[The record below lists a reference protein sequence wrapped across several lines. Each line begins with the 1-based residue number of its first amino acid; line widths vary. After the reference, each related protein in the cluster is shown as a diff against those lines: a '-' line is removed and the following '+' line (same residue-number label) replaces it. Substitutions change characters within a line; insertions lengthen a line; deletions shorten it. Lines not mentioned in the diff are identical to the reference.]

1 MLHGVAVSPGVI
13 VGRVYKIE
21 SILHMTESVALESAE
36 QVSPEIDR
44 FDRAIVQAGL
54 ELESMIQK
62 VESQIGREEAAIFRS
77 HLTMVRDPGLRQ
89 KVHSLIEGQQITA
102 MSALQGVLKQY
113 VSRFENFEQQDYF
126 RERLADLRDVFG
138 RIAADLIG
146 ISQQYHSGR
155 LPEGGDDPIV
165 IVAHEILPS
174 QSLALGDQKIGGI
187 VTEIGGG
194 TSHAS
199 ILSRSRGI
207 PAVTGVANI
216 THEVANGDL
225 IVVDGR
231 EGHVL
236 LHPDAETTAAY
247 RKLQREFFTIK
258 DKLIANRDQPAV
270 SADGTPVELLAN
282 INSVTDAANAA
293 RTGAMGVGLLRTE
306 YIFLTHPDVPD
317 EEEQYRHYREIVE
330 AMNGLPVTIRTLD
343 VGGDKSVPYLGRRVE
358 ANPFMG
364 WRSIRLA
371 FEHPKL
377 YETQIRAILRAGA
390 HGRVSMLFPMV
401 TTLEELRFLNRM
413 VENCKS
419 ALAAEGLPFG
429 REVRTG
435 VMIEVPAAAICVDA
449 LLRETQF
456 ISIGSNDLVQYLMAA
471 DRDNS
476 KVSHLCEPLS
486 PAVIKVLNLVFESS
500 RKSGVPVTLCGEM
513 AAQPRSF
520 LVLFGLGLRKF
531 SMSPAFVPAIKN
543 LLSQVTTSQAER
555 FAHHVLQ
562 FKTSEEIRHYMSD
575 RLNEIAAD
583 LQLFDISN

>member
-36 QVSPEIDR
+36 QVSPEIER

-102 MSALQGVLKQY
+102 MSALQGVMKQY

-146 ISQQYHSGR
+146 ISQQDHSGK

-174 QSLALGDQKIGGI
+174 QSLALGEQKIGGI

-330 AMNGLPVTIRTLD
+330 VMNGLPVTIRTLD

-419 ALAAEGLPFG
+419 ALAHEGLPFG

-486 PAVIKVLNLVFESS
+486 PAVIKLLNLVFESS
-500 RKSGVPVTLCGEM
+500 RKSGIPVTLCGEM

-575 RLNEIAAD
+575 RLHEIAAD
-583 LQLFDISN
+583 LQLFDVSN